1 MAEVTITGNSVDIE
15 FDAWERLW
23 TRRARVAVPLAA
35 ITRAARVDAPLRAAR
50 GSRRGLAVSGFAK
63 IGVWGLVRG
72 PRLLVS
78 ARRAR
83 PGLRLTLDRAIS
95 GDEFDGIVLSHPDAA
110 RLADRIRAAAGART

>member
-1 MAEVTITGNSVDIE
+1 MAEVTIAENSVDIE

-23 TRRARVAVPLAA
+23 TGRGRVTVPLAA

-63 IGVWGLVRG
+63 IGIWGLLRG

-78 ARRAR
+78 ARRGR
-83 PGLRLTLDRAIS
+83 PGLHLTLNRAIS
-95 GDEFDGIVLSHPDAA
+95 GDEFDGIVLSHPDAS
-110 RLADRIRAAAGART
+110 RLAGRIRAAAGVRT

>member
-1 MAEVTITGNSVDIE
+1 MAEVTIAGNSVDID

-23 TRRARVAVPLAA
+23 TRRARVTVPLAA
-35 ITRAARVDAPLRAAR
+35 ITRATCVDVPLRAAR

-78 ARRAR
+78 ARRGR
-83 PGLRLTLDRAIS
+83 PGLHLTLDRAIS
-95 GDEFDGIVLSHPDAA
+95 GDEFDGIVLSHPDAT
-110 RLADRIRAAAGART
+110 RLAERIRAAAGART